1 MKTKQAIKNEVVSLI
16 SLTLGAV
23 IAAFSIEEFLAP
35 NDIFAGM
42 VFGADRGMYSLL
54 MYMITSRVIDIV
66 EIGGNRTFSVMV
78 ITENGRGIA
87 EKIIS
92 EEPNSTFSTVSEVS
106 EIIGEHIKTYG
117 DLQ

>member
-1 MKTKQAIKNEVVSLI
+1 MILS
-16 SLTLGAV
+16 LGAV

-35 NDIFAGM
+35 NDMFNIIIYFFAGM

-54 MYMITSRVIDIV
+54 MYMITSKVIDIV
-66 EIGGNRTFSVMV
+66 EIGG
-78 ITENGRGIA
+78 
-87 EKIIS
+87 
-92 EEPNSTFSTVSEVS
+92 NSTFSTVSEVS